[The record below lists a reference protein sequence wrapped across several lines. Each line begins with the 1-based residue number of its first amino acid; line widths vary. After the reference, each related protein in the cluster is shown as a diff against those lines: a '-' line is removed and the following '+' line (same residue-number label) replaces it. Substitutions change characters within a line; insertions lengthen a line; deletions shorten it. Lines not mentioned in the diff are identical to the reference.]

1 MPQSKKTSLTLNQKQ
16 QLHAAFSER
25 LRHWIEASMEAFFHS
40 LDEQFFSLAERA
52 VSDSVQ
58 RTYIDAIRELRQSKE
73 ELRQRYQHRV
83 ALASERFFLDFRS
96 YQYEF
101 LRTQVHIDE
110 NQDSM
115 ELINQDVLEEDLAV
129 MRVAHHAENRHLSR
143 LKALSGL
150 LAVVVPAKT
159 LKRPEVPVSPTI
171 LSHALQYALQE
182 WQGDLQTKLSIY
194 EVYGKY
200 CLDSLD
206 ALYSDLIEILEK
218 AGLTPVQEPVQ
229 SPRASPS
236 LRSGKPQQYA
246 QRPGSMD
253 ESTLFG
259 IVALVRQLEEKQ
271 RESLGLPSQK
281 ITHLSEEWPVASSE
295 TIANVIGILQSEISL
310 NPPRDIRQAR
320 VTQNALKGQLASELG
335 KTVTDQKIRLQR
347 LDQHIIDVVN
357 MLFEYILDDPVIP
370 AQMKVLLVRLQMPV
384 LRISV
389 EDKSFLTDRSH
400 PVRDLL
406 NNLAAAASRWADE
419 GNYADNSIYG
429 HIEQAVHR
437 IVNDPQG
444 DVDLWIEVN
453 QDFEDYVLHEERG
466 ARVAEERL
474 SQVAKGKE
482 RLSMARQAVD
492 DYLTKLLP
500 KAIPAPVYQI
510 IDEVWRDVM
519 TLILLRE
526 GVDSKEWKKAVR
538 VLEQLVDS
546 IIPRA
551 DPEDRQTQMAKIPL
565 LLAELRLG
573 FSSISYDSGRAAMMF
588 KQLQHCHVT
597 SLRGLQPA
605 TMKYEPE
612 DQMPA
617 AGDDIQNILDD
628 EYMRQADELKQGQWI
643 AWNTTAGKEQRGK
656 LSWRSEVTDLLM
668 FVDLR
673 GRRVAEMSSSELAD
687 LLRSGR
693 ATVLTS
699 IERPM
704 IERALTAIYNT
715 LSRQLPGQALP
726 A

>member
-1 MPQSKKTSLTLNQKQ
+1 MPQSKKTSLTLKQKR
-16 QLHAAFSER
+16 QLHAVFSER
-25 LRHWIEASMEAFFHS
+25 LRHWIEASMETFFQNM
-40 LDEQFFSLAERA
+40 DEQFFSLAEQA

-73 ELRQRYQHRV
+73 ALRQRYQHRV
-83 ALASERFFLDFRS
+83 ALASERFFLDFKS

-129 MRVAHHAENRHLSR
+129 MRVAHYAENRHLSR
-143 LKALSGL
+143 LKALSEL
-150 LAVVVPAKT
+150 LAVVIPAKT
-159 LKRPEVPVSPTI
+159 LKRSEIPVSPTI

-194 EVYGKY
+194 DVYGKY
-200 CLDSLD
+200 CLDGLD
-206 ALYSDLIEILEK
+206 ALYPDLIKILEK

-229 SPRASPS
+229 APQTRPRSS
-236 LRSGKPQQYA
+236 KPQRYS
-246 QRPGSMD
+246 QRPGGAD

-259 IVALVRQLEEKQ
+259 ILALVRQLEEKQ
-271 RESLGLPSQK
+271 RESLGLTSQK
-281 ITHLSEEWPVASSE
+281 TTHFPEEWPVASAE
-295 TIANVIGILQSEISL
+295 TVANVIGILQSEIAL

-320 VTQNALKGQLASELG
+320 VTQNALKGQLVSELG
-335 KTVTDQKIRLQR
+335 KTVVDQKVRLQR

-384 LRISV
+384 LRV
-389 EDKSFLTDRSH
+389 AVQDKSFLTDRSH

-406 NNLAAAASRWADE
+406 NNLAAAAARWADE
-419 GNYADNSIYG
+419 GDYADNSIYG
-429 HIEQAVHR
+429 HIEQAVQR
-437 IVNDPQG
+437 IIDDPQG

-492 DYLTKLLP
+492 DYLTKFLP

-519 TLILLRE
+519 TLTLLRE
-526 GVDSKEWKKAVR
+526 GEDSMEWKKSVR
-538 VLEQLVDS
+538 ILEQLVDS

-551 DPEDRQTQMAKIPL
+551 DPEDRQTQMAKIPR

-573 FSSISYDSGRAAMMF
+573 FSSISYDSSRAAMMF

-612 DQMPA
+612 DQIPVE
-617 AGDDIQNILDD
+617 GDDIQSILDD
-628 EYMRQADELKQGQWI
+628 EFMQQVDALKQGQWI
-643 AWNTTAGKEQRGK
+643 AWNTAAGKEQRGK

-668 FVDLR
+668 FVNLR

-704 IERALTAIYNT
+704 MERALTTIYNT